1 MWLLDNFILK
11 DYASWKIE
19 HHELI
24 NLFQENN
31 NLIYQRLEPVFVVL
45 DHIYTLACETEKLD
59 EDLDTI
65 FEIGFNYLNAQLNV
79 IKIYF
84 ESLFSSKCDD
94 FQEYSEML
102 LFLIYIFDIRT
113 DLENHGYDSDMDAL
127 NNAETYIENMI
138 MERRD
143 DYDYVRDMMNEA
155 LKSVFNSIDYEYV
168 SIIDIYF
175 EIAENFG
182 IYLFEENEL
191 VLGEDI

>member
-1 MWLLDNFILK
+1 LDNFILK

-65 FEIGFNYLNAQLNV
+65 FEIGFNYLNAQFNV

>member
-1 MWLLDNFILK
+1 MDNFILK